1 MNLILFSQNNLEGG
15 KMTEK
20 VNNQTLGEEIAN
32 AVTHGLGTLL
42 AIAATAVAIVY
53 ACFVSDAL
61 GIVSVSIYGFTLTL
75 MYINSTI
82 YHSLANNR
90 AKKVYRILDHCS
102 IFLLIFGTYTPIA
115 LSLIRG
121 WFGWTVFGVLLA
133 LTVLGVVFNSIDLK
147 KWEKASLILYIAMG
161 WLAVFII
168 KPIYDIVGIMPMI
181 YLILGG
187 VFYTVGVI
195 FYKLKIK
202 YMHPLWHL
210 FVIGGSV
217 FHYFFVLFYALPIK

>member
-1 MNLILFSQNNLEGG
+1 
-15 KMTEK
+15 MTEK

>member
-1 MNLILFSQNNLEGG
+1 MI
-15 KMTEK
+15 EK

-42 AIAATAVAIVY
+42 AIAATVVAIVY

-61 GIVSVSIYGFTLTL
+61 GVVSASIYGFTLTL

-82 YHSLANNR
+82 YHSLANNK
-90 AKKVYRILDHCS
+90 AKRVYRILDHCS

-121 WFGWTVFGVLLA
+121 WLGWTVFGVLLT
-133 LTVLGVVFNSIDLK
+133 LTVLGVVFNSINLK
-147 KWEKASLILYIAMG
+147 KWEKASLVLYIIMG
-161 WLAVFII
+161 WMAIFIL
-168 KPIYDIVGIMPMI
+168 KPIYEETGIGGMF
-181 YLILGG
+181 YLVLGG
-187 VFYTVGVI
+187 LFYTVGII

-210 FVIGGSV
+210 FVIGGSI